1 MSGSDSPNTNLLQS
15 LLEPLLDDFQYW
27 FERAR
32 LLLET
37 ENITFLSEEQQT
49 DLLARVISAQ
59 QEVNTARILLKETNG
74 QVGIE
79 PSILA
84 PWHQLVMECWQTGR
98 RFRLEQSA

>member
-37 ENITFLSEEQQT
+37 ENITFLSEERQA

-59 QEVNTARILLKETNG
+59 QEVNTARILLKATDG

-84 PWHQLVMECWQTGR
+84 PWHQLVMECWQIGM